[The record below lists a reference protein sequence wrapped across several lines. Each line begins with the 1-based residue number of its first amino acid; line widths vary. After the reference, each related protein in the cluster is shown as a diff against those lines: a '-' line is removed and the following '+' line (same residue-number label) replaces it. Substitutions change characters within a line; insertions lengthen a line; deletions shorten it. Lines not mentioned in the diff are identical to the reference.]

1 MKITCALSQNQIKNL
16 YSNVYGNM
24 LSSLKED
31 TPFDV
36 NTYMA
41 SVFDKISQKSGPE
54 NAAKFVQQI
63 PKMVSVAANR
73 EDLFDLE
80 IDLNAVRKLVKEFAN
95 EDTGIESVMK
105 RFAPKK
111 SSSTKKDLTNKKA
124 NEAFDPTQTNDTP
137 AEARPL
143 SLKPFSIFNTSYQE
157 FEAIDPKAKEEGY
170 QEVVDETKEFIYTA
184 LGKIAAANTDLDNA
198 MDTAQYQGKELRLK
212 PIVLASAPVEMLD
225 KYSTRIKNVS
235 TFFRNS
241 NKKNNRV
248 IQATEIILM
257 AISDEQGQLLY
268 FDNEG
273 NIVDTPEQGRV
284 VYQFLRNVIQENGKY
299 VDVNIYGYSNQ
310 IASPEE
316 ISKATGVPV
325 EEVAKNQQADF
336 KALYDYKKSILDGN
350 IALAPLTGISE
361 GVSPKQSK
369 QIITLANINQFP
381 FGSDSIFKS
390 IKPVKTPRGIFKDGD
405 TTITIEGT
413 EYKIDRPNAT
423 DDIINKVADV
433 FSNPNISNKQKY
445 NFYLQFFS
453 KKASPYTRRHN
464 VEYAESTDE
473 LIFTYSPTTYAEKY
487 SKFQPIDNLNTPEA
501 KELIVDILKNASG
514 TKGKYFSAKMNYDET
529 NLSKNGFLD
538 YNLETRTVD
547 EEFSNYIELLKTLPR
562 TTIYFSESSDPKK
575 FNAYMNFRIPTE
587 FIKNVEKAK
596 ENPALV
602 EPSPT
607 RKQKNI
613 LVDYLKGQPKITQ
626 NLKLNVSATTKKG
639 MENISNEDSEIKN
652 IDESKFKRLTNTN
665 ESENGFSVEDGIL
678 RIRVGGLDVF
688 GRTGGA
694 TQISLKVPEGFN
706 PNLFAEKLK
715 DISHEGGITTPEAVN
730 QVITDIKNALN
741 PNVTTDISKQGV
753 VNTSAAGNEF
763 GTFNITSP
771 VTGESLVVA
780 LDKKFFKEAA
790 SLTVGTP
797 VSLALTTSETED
809 MYIPDIIEVRNSEGK
824 TIGRVMET
832 DYGKKE
838 TPLDNYYRELKKQRS
853 KTIEEKIE
861 ESTNTKGTANPKDGL
876 AGKFFLRSGHLQ
888 YDATPEQVKK
898 ADSWWNTSDLNKYL
912 SFEQGV
918 AIVNS
923 DAFARFIAYG
933 SILNGKLG
941 MIQIA
946 NKGSMVD
953 IYHEAWHGF
962 SQLFLTPEEKT
973 RLYKEVQRK
982 LGRNKKLSFFD
993 IEEILAE
1000 DFRTYAKNPKALE
1013 DSPERNSIFRR
1024 ILNFLKELLGIGSVT
1039 NVTDIKKVRELY
1051 NNLYFNEN
1059 LNQYTPSIDNVM
1071 FDLLNRNSG
1080 LQTLAD
1086 ENIQA
1091 LNRQDAT
1098 TVKNSMDSIISKLT
1112 DNLYSERKEDI
1123 EQLGQNKSATTK
1135 LLEDPRN
1142 RNALYS
1148 YIFDQLDTR
1157 RIELQDQLD
1166 NLEDDTKNFLEKQK
1180 LENNIRILTAA
1191 LDNWGN
1197 QSNGMIKYHIE
1208 NSDFNLL
1215 REKFV
1220 EMTPE
1225 QEDAVED
1232 VEDTDTEPTA
1242 AEDTERVGDKK
1253 IGDRSLLELA
1263 DKEVVYILK
1272 SLFKKD
1278 RSGKV
1283 ILNELGFEELV
1294 DFRSTWNN
1302 VVRTIGGEQD
1312 PIEQYKLLKDAIK
1325 IHPEFEQLVN
1335 FKLADP
1341 NPDSENASNNLYEAK
1356 ATTAFWQTFSKPRV
1370 PLLQSTIFT
1379 NGITQITEASIE
1391 AVDILRG
1398 FENKFKADINN
1409 AYIIRRNEDNVP
1421 MLALQA
1427 LVEDFSDKNGNLDDT
1442 KYYEFARRLGIY
1454 LDDITIIKRALTKN
1468 QKAAEEY
1475 GLPYIFKTVKK
1486 VADLE
1491 VNPNATEKQLKFV
1504 EDFKKNPI
1512 FYLRTQIPAG
1522 IISNKEETQK
1532 YALKKLAELQS
1543 KYGLD
1548 TSNFGVL
1555 NAEGN
1560 TVYELIEK
1568 STASKIAYAINKAEK
1583 LSDLWNSS
1591 ALKYMSYLNPAI
1603 NTFTNNSRFLKTIFD
1618 FNDPE
1623 FTKRSDKELELFLSS
1638 GTQQIVN
1645 EEFGIKDG
1653 NNTTSLDTTSKF
1665 LQEMNSMLKAGVQE
1679 FIRHASKSSAFGLR
1693 VSGDIIGRPGK
1704 LDSDPRLWID
1714 IDMFAD
1720 NTADSYAL
1728 KTHIVPYI
1736 ATEANRIYKFKQ
1748 NRTEFEKYQGY
1759 NNETP
1764 SGKMAGEVFTAFDN
1778 VLRPSTKQAIYSAI
1792 DNAILNKE
1800 YFDFISFIKTD
1811 QTGLADK
1818 IRTDVLDYFNELT
1831 EENYNILQETNYIS
1845 PDIINRL
1852 KKFNLSK
1859 EEQDKL
1865 LTRAYTFNSWIH
1877 NFETINLM
1885 YGDMAQYNHIKE
1897 ELHKRNTGL
1906 TSTGRSFRTDIA
1918 AQNLVKGAL
1927 RKNSY
1932 AEKKGFNYVEYD
1944 GTLNTAIIQDIERS
1958 SVYLPVIEKALIED
1972 YTNKLKET
1980 IKDPAKLT
1988 EAVEYRVKKDL
1999 DAYKKM
2005 VEGDGQ
2011 GWVTFDTYRILKNLE
2026 NAWSYEQEEL
2036 FTKITDGEFVSP
2048 TEIIQMFPVYKIQ
2061 NFGHLANT
2069 GLPVN
2074 AMHKFALAPLIPSM
2088 IEGSDLQSLHEQ
2100 MMTNN
2105 IQYVTFQSGS
2115 KVGSVTSEK
2124 DSKGKAAADIIYKD
2138 DEMKNLNRDIN
2149 FTPNTIYVDYLKN
2162 VTNVNSSYKEKAT
2175 FSTQLRKLILGS
2187 MYREGKIINP
2197 NNEATV
2203 KEYEKT
2209 VDEYTKLLKFELL
2222 NEIGYE
2228 EVDGKYIGNLT
2239 NFLDLVQRELG
2250 RRKLPEH
2257 HIEFVGQ
2264 NLDSTLK
2271 TDLSLHLRADDIEKI
2286 LVSLIEKR
2294 FIKQKVKGEA
2304 LVQVSSA
2311 MTNGIWSTP
2320 TFKKATAEEIRKY
2333 IGTNNLPF
2341 YNPSKDGTSA
2351 MKVAIALQGD
2361 FIKLLRRKDVAVID
2375 TVDGKRTLNKKASL
2389 AKLNQLIK
2397 DEAWLENNRDLI
2409 RMSAVRIPVQGLNS
2423 MEFMEVYEFLDPA
2436 ASNIIITPTEIVAK
2450 SGSDFD
2456 VDKLITFMPNIDN
2469 RGMFIKSGMSEE
2481 QFQDFVKR
2489 NKNNKDRVKE
2499 TIKTQKSAL
2508 ENKLITTINNILALP
2523 DNYANLV
2530 RPNSTYLLKDIA
2542 DKLQDFVSEYDRFK
2556 NKLGQEYV
2564 TITDKEDKKVKVISP
2579 TRTLETGYNLHKH
2592 DVNLTGKKVLGIT
2605 AIENSLN
2612 PILNSLGAAMP
2623 KTYKHSYYDN
2633 AIKKWVETDTT
2644 YNTNLY
2650 LPHRKM
2656 ADGRISL
2663 SHTESLDG
2671 DSISDVLSQ
2680 MMNGLVDVEK
2690 DAWIF
2695 FIQANLEIAPTLL
2708 YLIKAGVPKEHAIMF
2723 VSNPLVRDYA
2733 KNKRL
2738 YNSAYSELSGRKLD
2752 DKSYAQYQAATDVII
2767 SQLPTLIED
2776 QLSNIRDTETIY
2788 VRTGRFNPY
2797 LQEMEYED
2805 IPMTKLQLIQ
2815 KVKDKNF
2822 AESFINV
2829 RKDSKKGGI
2838 IFNKPSISNKKY
2850 YLDTKFYTQ
2859 AYINKNK
2866 EFDLDLMKRVI
2877 LDPKSSKYR
2886 GAAMA
2891 MFMHFIEIEKQIR
2904 GLQTLKRLA
2913 NPDTRTSK
2921 TLEEVIRRGV
2931 SLEELKEL
2939 SKVDPELVRKLVEE
2953 SILGSFFDNKLI
2965 GELVKPLFP
2974 LRNNDKVTN
2983 YVIALLQTKAGS
2995 LVKKYGTGPEATR
3008 AFISEYKN
3016 SIVNYVFQN
3025 YMSNFIDGK
3034 GNIVNVPTEY
3044 KEMPVKIKKGIKNG
3058 AQVVDNVVYIDE
3070 ARISKDYAEK
3080 LFAAESEA
3088 ENSYRARGL
3097 RPFRAA
3103 ENVFPTESSFFKY
3116 VVERE
3121 YQRSMIPLE
3130 KALENKTFK
3139 YLRNVLKSSIKDV
3152 KTLNEQT
3159 YEAFLNQRAMIFAF
3173 NREAL
3178 MKTINYSY
3186 SDQLMALIREFSQL
3200 KDKYPILNQLTK
3212 PALKTGEKVIS
3223 LNDSRMLK
3231 DPQLAEIYYQNIKD
3245 LGDPT
3250 VKKVALESDN
3260 ERISEMFGI
3269 LPLVA
3274 VYQHGIGYS
3283 RFGFNEALP
3292 YDKFLEVMD
3301 SASKIFLEKQLNN
3314 ATLGNIYLKLM
3325 DPKNKLFKDFVVS
3338 PKDFNNPTEETLEPE
3353 VTNEEV
3359 DVEEEVITTPST
3371 QLDSENTINIYAGTG
3386 ENAELSNFAERSFIV
3401 ENEDTRLN
3409 GLRFNT
3415 VEGAYQAAKLR
3426 YTSLDLD
3433 KRIPILDTLKNATG
3447 AEAKKIGRQI
3457 TGLDTKVWD
3466 ENSSRI
3472 MKDLIKESFKQNPDA
3487 LAKLLATGD
3496 ATLTHTQDKT
3506 KWKTEFPRLLMEV
3519 REELGGTQPTE
3530 INQKIKDIIDKSNL
3544 EKDEYEVVLVNGV
3557 QTFVD
3562 LRLMPESIKKGY
3574 GVYYSLQ
3581 KDGLLKRAGKKIIVP
3596 GYEDIQL
3603 IYDQLD
3609 GSIIELST
3617 GLLIPTQEK
3626 TQSKVI
3632 NELQDMFE
3640 FRNIRL
3646 VLEKSD
3652 KITANEPNTVI
3663 SSLEGLSTQPTQE
3676 ESKKN
3681 APEGLPPIDRSIDSC
3696 S

>member
-1 MKITCALSQNQIKNL
+1 MKIKCALSPNQIKNL

-24 LSSLKED
+24 VNSLKND

-36 NTYMA
+36 NTYMG
-41 SVFDKISQKSGPE
+41 SVFDKISKKSGPE
-54 NAAKFVQQI
+54 NAAKFIQQI

-111 SSSTKKDLTNKKA
+111 SASTKKDLTNKKA
-124 NEAFDPTQTNDTP
+124 NKAFDPEQSEDKP

-157 FEAIDPKAKEEGY
+157 FEAIDPRAKDEGY
-170 QEVVDETKEFIYTA
+170 QDLQDETKEFMYTA
-184 LGKIAAANTDLDNA
+184 LEKIAVANTDVDNA
-198 MDTAQYQGKELRLK
+198 MDTTQYQGKELRLK
-212 PIVLASAPVEMLD
+212 PVVLASAPVEMLD

-235 TFFRNS
+235 AFFRNS
-241 NKKNNRV
+241 NKKNKNV

-257 AISDEQGQLLY
+257 AISDEQGKLLY

-273 NIVDTPEQGRV
+273 NIVESPEQGRV
-284 VYQFLRNVIQENGKY
+284 VYQFLRNVILEDGKY
-299 VDVNIYGYSNQ
+299 KDVNIYGYYNQ
-310 IASPEE
+310 IASPSE
-316 ISKATGVPV
+316 ISKATGVPI
-325 EEVAKNQQADF
+325 EEVVKNQQADF

-350 IALAPLTGISE
+350 EALAPLTGVSQ

-369 QIITLANINQFP
+369 QIITLANLNQFP
-381 FGSDSIFKS
+381 FGSDSVFRS
-390 IKPVKTPRGIFKDGD
+390 INTISTPRGIFKEGNGV
-405 TTITIEGT
+405 ITIEGV
-413 EYKIDRPNAT
+413 EYKIDRPNVS
-423 DDIINKVADV
+423 DDIINKIADV
-433 FSNPNISNKQKY
+433 FSNPNISNEEKY
-445 NFYLQFFS
+445 NFYMQFFS
-453 KKASPYTRRHN
+453 EKAHPATRRHN
-464 VEYAESTDE
+464 VEYAISTDE
-473 LIFTYSPTTYAEKY
+473 LIFSYSPTTYAEKY
-487 SKFQPIDNLNTPEA
+487 SKFEPIANLNTPEA
-501 KELIVDILKNASG
+501 KDLIFNVLKFASG
-514 TKGKYFSAKMNYDET
+514 TKGKYFSAKMNYDNT
-529 NLSKNGFLD
+529 NLSRNGFQD
-538 YNLETRTVD
+538 YDLATRTLN
-547 EEFSNYIELLKTLPR
+547 EEFSNYIELLKTLER
-562 TTIYFSESSDPKK
+562 TTIDFSSSSDPKK
-575 FNAYMNFRIPTE
+575 FNAYMSFRIPDE
-587 FIKNVEKAK
+587 FVKKLEEAKKNPVS
-596 ENPALV
+596 V

-613 LVDYLKGQPKITQ
+613 LVNYLKGQTE
-626 NLKLNVSATTKKG
+626 T
-639 MENISNEDSEIKN
+639 
-652 IDESKFKRLTNTN
+652 
-665 ESENGFSVEDGIL
+665 
-678 RIRVGGLDVF
+678 
-688 GRTGGA
+688 
-694 TQISLKVPEGFN
+694 
-706 PNLFAEKLK
+706 
-715 DISHEGGITTPEAVN
+715 
-730 QVITDIKNALN
+730 
-741 PNVTTDISKQGV
+741 VTTDVSKQGK
-753 VNTSAAGNEF
+753 VNVSAAGNEF
-763 GTFNITSP
+763 GTFSITSP
-771 VTGESLVVA
+771 VTGESLNVS
-780 LDKKFFKEAA
+780 LDKKFFKEASDLVA
-790 SLTVGTP
+790 GTP
-797 VSLALTTSETED
+797 VSLALTTSETDD
-809 MYIPDIIEVRNSEGK
+809 MYIPDVIEVKNAEGK

-832 DYGKKE
+832 DYSKE
-838 TPLDNYYRELKKQRS
+838 SSLDNYYRELKKQRS
-853 KTIEEKIE
+853 KTTEEKIE

-876 AGKFFLRSGHLQ
+876 AGKFFLRDGHLQ

-898 ADSWWNTSDLNKYL
+898 ADSWWKISDLNKYL
-912 SFEQGV
+912 DFEQGV
-918 AIVNS
+918 AIANS

-941 MIQIA
+941 MIQIG

-953 IYHEAWHGF
+953 VYHEAWHGF
-962 SQLFLTPEEKT
+962 SQLFLTPEQKID
-973 RLYKEVQRK
+973 LYKEVQRR
-982 LGRNKKLSFFD
+982 LGKNKKLSFFD

-1000 DFRTYAKNPKALE
+1000 DFRTYAKNPKAAK
-1013 DSPERNSIFRR
+1013 DSPVRNSIFRR

-1039 NVTDIKKVRELY
+1039 NVTDIKKVREY
-1051 NNLYFNEN
+1051 YENLYFNKN

-1080 LQTLAD
+1080 VQTLAD

-1098 TVKNSMDSIISKLT
+1098 TVKNSMDVIISKLG

-1123 EQLGQNKSATTK
+1123 QQLGQSKSATTK

-1142 RNALYS
+1142 RNALYT
-1148 YIFDQLDTR
+1148 YIFNELDTK
-1157 RIELQDQLD
+1157 RIEFQDQLD
-1166 NLEDDTKNFLEKQK
+1166 QLEDTPENFLERQK
-1180 LENNIRILTAA
+1180 LENNIRIITAA

-1197 QSNGMIKYHIE
+1197 QSNGMIQYHIE
-1208 NSDFNLL
+1208 NSNFNLL

-1225 QEDAVED
+1225 QEDAVE
-1232 VEDTDTEPTA
+1232 VEDTDPDTEPTA

-1294 DFRSTWNN
+1294 DFTSTWNN
-1302 VVRTIGGEQD
+1302 VVRTIRGEQD
-1312 PIEQYKLLKDAIK
+1312 PTEQYKLLKDAIK
-1325 IHPEFEQLVN
+1325 IHPEFEQLVD

-1341 NPDSENASNNLYEAK
+1341 ETSNNLYEAK

-1370 PLLQSTIFT
+1370 PLLQSTIYP

-1398 FENKFKADINN
+1398 FENKFRADINN
-1409 AYIIRRNEDNVP
+1409 PFIIRREEDNVP

-1427 LVEDFSDKNGNLDDT
+1427 LVEEFSDKNGNLDNT
-1442 KYYEFARRLGIY
+1442 KYYDFARRLGIY
-1454 LDDITIIKRALTKN
+1454 LDDLSIIKRELKKN
-1468 QKAAEEY
+1468 QKAVEEY
-1475 GLPYIFKTVKK
+1475 GLPYIFKTVQK
-1486 VADLE
+1486 VAKLE
-1491 VNPNATEKQLKFV
+1491 ANPKATEKQLNFV
-1504 EDFKKNPI
+1504 TEFKKNPI
-1512 FYLRTQIPAG
+1512 YYLRTEIPAG
-1522 IISNKEETQK
+1522 MIADKAETQK
-1532 YALKKLAELQS
+1532 YKLKNLAELQAR
-1543 KYGLD
+1543 YGLD

-1560 TVYELIEK
+1560 IVFELIEK
-1568 STASKIAYAINKAEK
+1568 STASKIAYAINKATK
-1583 LSDLWNSS
+1583 LSDLWNSP

-1623 FTKRSDKELELFLSS
+1623 FTKRSDKELELFMSS
-1638 GTQQIVN
+1638 GTQQIIS
-1645 EEFGIKDG
+1645 EEFGTKEG
-1653 NNTTSLDTTSKF
+1653 LNTTSLDSYSKF
-1665 LQEMNSMLKAGVQE
+1665 LQEMNSMLKSGVQE

-1693 VSGDIIGRPGK
+1693 IDGGIIGGPGK

-1714 IDMFAD
+1714 LDMFAKG
-1720 NTADSYAL
+1720 TSDSYAL
-1728 KTHIVPYI
+1728 RTHLVPYI
-1736 ATEANRIYKFKQ
+1736 ASEANRIYKFRQ
-1748 NRTEFEKYQGY
+1748 NRTKFEQYVGY
-1759 NNETP
+1759 NNETA
-1764 SGKMAGEVFTAFDN
+1764 SGEMAGEVFTAFDN
-1778 VLRPSTKQAIYSAI
+1778 VLTPSTKDDIYSAI
-1792 DNAILNKE
+1792 DNAIANKE
-1800 YFDFISFIKTD
+1800 YFDFISFIKAD

-1818 IRTDVLDYFNELT
+1818 ISKDVLKYFDELT
-1831 EENYNILQETNYIS
+1831 NENYAMLQQTNYIS
-1845 PDIINRL
+1845 PDTVNKL
-1852 KKFNLSK
+1852 KVYELSK
-1859 EEQDKL
+1859 EDQDKL
-1865 LTRAYTFNSWIH
+1865 LTKAYTFNSWIH

-1885 YGDMAQYNHIKE
+1885 YGDMAQYNHVKE

-1906 TSTGRSFRTDIA
+1906 TSTGRAFRTDLA

-1927 RKNSY
+1927 REESY
-1932 AEKKGFNYVEYD
+1932 AKKKGFNYVEYD
-1944 GTLNTAIIQDIERS
+1944 GTFNTAIIQDIERS
-1958 SVYLPVIEKALIED
+1958 SVYLPVIEKALIQD

-1980 IKDPAKLT
+1980 IKDPAKLA
-1988 EAVEYRVKKDL
+1988 EAVEYRVKNDL

-2005 VEGDGQ
+2005 TEGDGQ
-2011 GWVTFDTYRILKNLE
+2011 GWITFDAYRILKNLE
-2026 NAWSYEQEEL
+2026 NDWSYEQQEL
-2036 FTKITDGEFVSP
+2036 FDKVTDGEFVSP
-2048 TEIIQMFPVYKIQ
+2048 AEIIQMFPVYKVQ

-2069 GLPVN
+2069 ELPVN
-2074 AMHKFALAPLIPSM
+2074 AMHKFALAPLVPSM

-2100 MMTNN
+2100 MMKDN

-2124 DSKGKAAADIIYKD
+2124 DSKGKAAADIIYAD
-2138 DEMKNLNRDIN
+2138 GEMKSLKRDIK
-2149 FTPNTIYVDYLKN
+2149 FTPNTIYLDYLKN
-2162 VTNVNSSYKEKAT
+2162 VTNVNSAYKEKAP

-2203 KEYEKT
+2203 KQYEKT

-2222 NEIGYE
+2222 TEIGYE

-2250 RRKLPEH
+2250 RKNLPEH

-2271 TDLSLHLRADDIEKI
+2271 TDLSLHLRADEIEKI

-2294 FIKQKVKGEA
+2294 FIKQKVKGES
-2304 LVQVSSA
+2304 LVQVSSS
-2311 MTNGIWSTP
+2311 MTNGMWSTP
-2320 TFKKATAEEIRKY
+2320 TFQKATDEDIRKF

-2361 FIKLLRRKDVAVID
+2361 FTKLLRRRDIAVYDTID
-2375 TVDGKRTLNKKASL
+2375 GQRILNKKASL
-2389 AKLNQLIK
+2389 AKLNERIK
-2397 DEAWLENNRDLI
+2397 DDEWVAQHRDLI

-2450 SGSDFD
+2450 SGADFD

-2469 RGMFIKSGMSEE
+2469 RGTFIESGMSEE
-2481 QFQDFVKR
+2481 QFQNFVKR
-2489 NKNNKDRVKE
+2489 NKENKDRVKE
-2499 TIKTQKSAL
+2499 TIKTQKAAL
-2508 ENKLITTINNILALP
+2508 ENRLITSINNILALP

-2556 NKLGQEYV
+2556 NKLDQDYYTKTKDGK
-2564 TITDKEDKKVKVISP
+2564 TVKYISP
-2579 TRTLETGYNLHKH
+2579 TRTLETGYNIHKH
-2592 DVNLTGKKVLGIT
+2592 EVNLTGKTVLGIT
-2605 AIENSLN
+2605 AVENALN

-2633 AIKKWVETDTT
+2633 ATKKWVETDTT

-2656 ADGRISL
+2656 ADGRVSL

-2671 DSISDVLSQ
+2671 DSIADVLSQ

-2695 FIQANLEIAPTLL
+2695 FIQGNLEVAPTLL

-2723 VSNPLVRDYA
+2723 VSNPLIRDYA
-2733 KNKRL
+2733 RNQRL
-2738 YNSAYSELSGRKLD
+2738 YKSSYANVAGKTLD
-2752 DKSYAQYQAATDVII
+2752 DKSYAQYQAATDVIQ

-2776 QLSNIRDTETIY
+2776 QLSSIKDTETIY
-2788 VRTGRFNPY
+2788 VRTGSFNPY
-2797 LQEMEYED
+2797 LQEMKYETL
-2805 IPMTKLQLIQ
+2805 PMTKWQLIE
-2815 KVKDKNF
+2815 KVKDKRF

-2829 RKDSKKGGI
+2829 RKGSEKGSI
-2838 IFNKPSISNKKY
+2838 VFNKPSTSNKKY
-2850 YLDTKFYTQ
+2850 YNDTKFYTQ
-2859 AYINKNK
+2859 EYVNKEK

-2877 LDPKSSKYR
+2877 VDPKSPKYR

-2891 MFMHFIEIEKQIR
+2891 MFMHFVEIEKQIR
-2904 GLQTLKRLA
+2904 GLQALKRLA

-2939 SKVDPELVRKLVEE
+2939 SKVDPELVRKLVGE

-2965 GELVKPLFP
+2965 GELVRPLFP

-2983 YVIALLQTKAGS
+2983 YVINLLQTKAGS
-2995 LVKKYGTGPEATR
+2995 LVSKYGSGPEATR

-3044 KEMPVKIKKGIKNG
+3044 KEMPVKTKKGVRNG
-3058 AQVVDNVVYIDE
+3058 VEIIDNVVYVDE

-3088 ENSYRARGL
+3088 ADSYRARGL

-3103 ENVFPTESSFFKY
+3103 ENVFPTKSSFFKY

-3121 YQRSMIPLE
+3121 YQRSMIPLSDAM
-3130 KALENKTFK
+3130 KNKTFRN
-3139 YLRNVLKSSIKDV
+3139 LRNVLKSSIQDIN
-3152 KTLNEQT
+3152 TLNLQT

-3178 MKTINYSY
+3178 MQTVNYSY
-3186 SDQLMALIREFSQL
+3186 SDQLMGLIREFSDL
-3200 KDKYPILNQLTK
+3200 KDKYPVLNQLTK
-3212 PALKTGEKVIS
+3212 PSLKTGEKVIS

-3250 VKKVALESDN
+3250 VKKVASESDN

-3269 LPLVA
+3269 LPLA
-3274 VYQHGIGYS
+3274 AIYQHGIGYS

-3292 YDKFLEVMD
+3292 YDKFLDVMD
-3301 SASKIFLEKQLNN
+3301 SASQIFLEKQLNN
-3314 ATLGNIYLKLM
+3314 ATLRNIYDKLM

-3338 PKDFNNPTEETLEPE
+3338 PEDFNNPTDTPLEPE
-3353 VTNEEV
+3353 VATEET
-3359 DVEEEVITTPST
+3359 DVEEEVVITPPST
-3371 QLDSENTINIYAGTG
+3371 SVKPSDFTNYHGGAKKYDTYWEQDGKTFGVTKHTVYTVDSYDKLDQATKDKLNAKYDAARTWLGRSILSTDTYAGK
-3386 ENAELSNFAERSFIV
+3386 LVRR
-3401 ENEDTRLN
+3401 DMM
-3409 GLRFNT
+3409 
-3415 VEGAYQAAKLR
+3415 QAAKADGIFAVSEIVAPGTKGR
-3426 YTSLDLD
+3426 KGYVNKTNH
-3433 KRIPILDTLKNATG
+3433 PIIEGGTGYAVASGILLGKPVYVFNQDSNYGYDTGWYKWDSTTNNFIKTDTPVLTKNYAGIGSSTN
-3447 AEAKKIGRQI
+3447 ETEIGRQAI
-3457 TGLDTKVWD
+3457 RDVYANT
-3466 ENSSRI
+3466 
-3472 MKDLIKESFKQNPDA
+3472 FKS
-3487 LAKLLATGD
+3487 
-3496 ATLTHTQDKT
+3496 
-3506 KWKTEFPRLLMEV
+3506 
-3519 REELGGTQPTE
+3519 TQPST
-3530 INQKIKDIIDKSNL
+3530 INTLSENIKNFVNSVIPNWIDNKN
-3544 EKDEYEVVLVNGV
+3544 
-3557 QTFVD
+3557 
-3562 LRLMPESIKKGY
+3562 
-3574 GVYYSLQ
+3574 
-3581 KDGLLKRAGKKIIVP
+3581 
-3596 GYEDIQL
+3596 
-3603 IYDQLD
+3603 
-3609 GSIIELST
+3609 
-3617 GLLIPTQEK
+3617 
-3626 TQSKVI
+3626 
-3632 NELQDMFE
+3632 NELQLVSE
-3640 FRNIRL
+3640 FKTIQL
-3646 VLEKSD
+3646 
-3652 KITANEPNTVI
+3652 
-3663 SSLEGLSTQPTQE
+3663 LSQE
-3676 ESKKN
+3676 ESSIKDRISFGEEAETIIKEGLRGKDVFVGTTFKEQIPNLLYAVISGKLAKDGISEADMYSNIFKNTTQEQPDQN
-3681 APEGLPPIDRSIDSC
+3681 APDGLPPIDRSIDSC

>member
-1 MKITCALSQNQIKNL
+1 MKIKCALSPNQIKNL

-24 LSSLKED
+24 VNSLKND

-36 NTYMA
+36 NTYMG
-41 SVFDKISQKSGPE
+41 SVFDKISKKSGPE

-95 EDTGIESVMK
+95 EDTGIESVIK

-111 SSSTKKDLTNKKA
+111 SASTKKDLTNKKA
-124 NEAFDPTQTNDTP
+124 NKAFDPEQSEDKP
-137 AEARPL
+137 AETRPL

-157 FEAIDPKAKEEGY
+157 FEAIDPKAKDEGY
-170 QEVVDETKEFIYTA
+170 QEVADETKEFMYTA
-184 LGKIAAANTDLDNA
+184 LNKIAAANTDLDNA
-198 MDTAQYQGKELRLK
+198 LDTAQYQGKELRLK

-241 NKKNNRV
+241 NKKNKNV

-257 AISDEQGQLLY
+257 AVSDKQGQLLY

-273 NIVDTPEQGRV
+273 NIVESPEQGRV
-284 VYQFLRNVIQENGKY
+284 VYQFLRNVILEDGKY
-299 VDVNIYGYSNQ
+299 KDVNIYGYYNQ
-310 IASPEE
+310 IASPSE
-316 ISKATGVPV
+316 ISKATGAPI
-325 EEVAKNQQADF
+325 EEVVKNQQADF

-350 IALAPLTGISE
+350 EALAPLTGVSQ

-369 QIITLANINQFP
+369 QIITLANLNQFP
-381 FGSDSIFKS
+381 FGSDSVFRS
-390 IKPVKTPRGIFKDGD
+390 INTVSTPRGIFKEGNGV
-405 TTITIEGT
+405 ITIEGV
-413 EYKIDRPNAT
+413 EYKIDRPNVS
-423 DDIINKVADV
+423 DDIINKIADV
-433 FSNPNISNKQKY
+433 FSNPNISNEKKY
-445 NFYLQFFS
+445 IFYMQFFS
-453 KKASPYTRRHN
+453 EKAHPATRRHN
-464 VEYAESTDE
+464 VEYAISTDE
-473 LIFTYSPTTYAEKY
+473 LIFSYSPTTYAEKY
-487 SKFQPIDNLNTPEA
+487 SKFEPITNLNTPEA
-501 KELIVDILKNASG
+501 KDLIFNVLKFASG
-514 TKGKYFSAKMNYDET
+514 TKGKYFSAKMNYDNT
-529 NLSKNGFLD
+529 NLSRNGFQD
-538 YNLETRTVD
+538 YDLATRTLD
-547 EEFSNYIELLKTLPR
+547 EEFSSYIELLKTLER
-562 TTIYFSESSDPKK
+562 TTIDFSSSSDPKK
-575 FNAYMNFRIPTE
+575 FNAYMNFRIPDE
-587 FIKNVEKAK
+587 FVKKLEEAKKNPVS
-596 ENPALV
+596 V
-602 EPSPT
+602 EPSPR

-613 LVDYLKGQPKITQ
+613 LVNYIKGQT
-626 NLKLNVSATTKKG
+626 
-639 MENISNEDSEIKN
+639 E
-652 IDESKFKRLTNTN
+652 
-665 ESENGFSVEDGIL
+665 
-678 RIRVGGLDVF
+678 
-688 GRTGGA
+688 
-694 TQISLKVPEGFN
+694 
-706 PNLFAEKLK
+706 
-715 DISHEGGITTPEAVN
+715 
-730 QVITDIKNALN
+730 
-741 PNVTTDISKQGV
+741 NVTTDISRQGK
-753 VNTSAAGNEF
+753 VNVSAAGNEF

-771 VTGESLVVA
+771 ITGESLDVA
-780 LDKKFFKEAA
+780 LDKKFFKEAQ
-790 SLTVGTP
+790 SLVVGTP
-797 VSLALTTSETED
+797 VSLVLTTSETDD
-809 MYIPDIIEVRNSEGK
+809 MYIPDIIEVKNAEGK

-832 DYGKKE
+832 DYSKE
-838 TPLDNYYRELKKQRS
+838 SPLDNYYRELKKQRS
-853 KTIEEKIE
+853 KTTEEKIE

-876 AGKFFLRSGHLQ
+876 AGKFFLRNGHLQ
-888 YDATPEQVKK
+888 YDATPEQIQQGDAWWKK
-898 ADSWWNTSDLNKYL
+898 SDLFKYL
-912 SFEQGV
+912 DFEQGV
-918 AIVNS
+918 AIANS

-941 MIQIA
+941 MIQIG

-953 IYHEAWHGF
+953 VYHEAWHGF

-973 RLYKEVQRK
+973 KLYKEVQRK
-982 LGRNKKLSFFD
+982 LGKNKKLSFFD

-1000 DFRTYAKNPKALE
+1000 DFRTYAKNPKAAK
-1013 DSPERNSIFRR
+1013 DSPVRNSIFRR

-1039 NVTDIKKVRELY
+1039 NVTDIKKVREY
-1051 NNLYFNEN
+1051 YDNLYFNKN

-1080 LQTLAD
+1080 VQTLAD
-1086 ENIQA
+1086 ENVQA

-1098 TVKNSMDSIISKLT
+1098 TVKNSMDAIISKLG

-1123 EQLGQNKSATTK
+1123 QQLGQSKSATTK

-1142 RNALYS
+1142 RNALYT
-1148 YIFDQLDTR
+1148 YIFNELDTK
-1157 RIELQDQLD
+1157 RIEFQDQLD
-1166 NLEDDTKNFLEKQK
+1166 QLEDTPENFLEKQK
-1180 LENNIRILTAA
+1180 LENNIRIITAA

-1197 QSNGMIKYHIE
+1197 QSNGMIQYHIE
-1208 NSDFNLL
+1208 NSNFNLL

-1225 QEDAVED
+1225 QEDAVE
-1232 VEDTDTEPTA
+1232 VEDTDPDTEPTA

-1302 VVRTIGGEQD
+1302 VVRTIRGEQD
-1312 PIEQYKLLKDAIK
+1312 PTEQYRLLKDAVK

-1341 NPDSENASNNLYEAK
+1341 EISNNLYEAK

-1370 PLLQSTIFT
+1370 PLLQSTIYP

-1398 FENKFKADINN
+1398 FENKFRADINN
-1409 AYIIRRNEDNVP
+1409 PFIVRREEDNVP

-1427 LVEDFSDKNGNLDDT
+1427 LVEEFSDKNGNLDET
-1442 KYYEFARRLGIY
+1442 KYYDFARRLGIY
-1454 LDDITIIKRALTKN
+1454 LDDLSIIKRELKKN
-1468 QKAAEEY
+1468 QKAVEEY
-1475 GLPYIFKTVKK
+1475 GLPYIFKTVQK
-1486 VADLE
+1486 VAKLE
-1491 VNPNATEKQLKFV
+1491 ANPRATEKQLNFV
-1504 EDFKKNPI
+1504 TEFKKNPI
-1512 FYLRTQIPAG
+1512 YYLRTEIPAG
-1522 IISNKEETQK
+1522 MITDKAETQK
-1532 YALKKLAELQS
+1532 YVLKNLAELQAR
-1543 KYGLD
+1543 YGLD

-1560 TVYELIEK
+1560 TVFELIEK
-1568 STASKIAYAINKAEK
+1568 STASKIAYAINKATK
-1583 LSDLWNSS
+1583 LSDLWTSP

-1623 FTKRSDKELELFLSS
+1623 FTKRSDKELELFMSS
-1638 GTQQIVN
+1638 GTQQIIS
-1645 EEFGIKDG
+1645 EEFGTKEG
-1653 NNTTSLDTTSKF
+1653 LNTTSLDSYSKF
-1665 LQEMNSMLKAGVQE
+1665 LQEMNSMLKSGVQE

-1693 VSGDIIGRPGK
+1693 VDGGVIGGPGK
-1704 LDSDPRLWID
+1704 LDTDPRLWID
-1714 IDMFAD
+1714 LDMFAKG
-1720 NTADSYAL
+1720 TSDSYAL
-1728 KTHIVPYI
+1728 RTHLVPYI

-1759 NNETP
+1759 NNETA
-1764 SGKMAGEVFTAFDN
+1764 SGEMAGEVFTAFDN
-1778 VLRPSTKQAIYSAI
+1778 VLRPSTKEAIYSAI
-1792 DNAILNKE
+1792 DNAIANKE
-1800 YFDFISFIKTD
+1800 YFDFIAFIKVD
-1811 QTGLADK
+1811 QTDLADK
-1818 IRTDVLDYFNELT
+1818 IKTDVLDYFDELT
-1831 EENYNILQETNYIS
+1831 SENYTMLQQTNYIS
-1845 PDIINRL
+1845 PDTVNKL
-1852 KKFNLSK
+1852 KVYDLSK

-1865 LTRAYTFNSWIH
+1865 LTKAYTFNSWIH

-1885 YGDMAQYNHIKE
+1885 YGDMAQYNHVKE

-1906 TSTGRSFRTDIA
+1906 TSTGRAFRTDLA

-1927 RKNSY
+1927 RESSY
-1932 AEKKGFNYVEYD
+1932 AAKKGFNYVEYD
-1944 GTLNTAIIQDIERS
+1944 GTFNTAIIQDIERS
-1958 SVYLPVIEKALIED
+1958 SVYLPVIEKALIQD

-1980 IKDPAKLT
+1980 IKDPAKLI
-1988 EAVEYRVKKDL
+1988 EAVEYRVKNDL
-1999 DAYKKM
+1999 DTYKKM
-2005 VEGDGQ
+2005 TEGDGQ
-2011 GWVTFDTYRILKNLE
+2011 GWITFDAYRILKNLE
-2026 NAWSYEQEEL
+2026 NDWSYEQQEL
-2036 FTKITDGEFVSP
+2036 FDKVTDGEFVSP
-2048 TEIIQMFPVYKIQ
+2048 AEIIQMFPVYKVQ

-2069 GLPVN
+2069 ELPVN
-2074 AMHKFALAPLIPSM
+2074 AMHKFALAPLVPSM

-2100 MMTNN
+2100 MMRDN

-2115 KVGSVTSEK
+2115 KAGSVTSEK
-2124 DSKGKAAADIIYKD
+2124 DSKGKAAADIIYAD
-2138 DEMKNLNRDIN
+2138 AEMKNLKRDIK
-2149 FTPNTIYVDYLKN
+2149 FTPNTIYLDYLKN
-2162 VTNVNSSYKEKAT
+2162 VTNVNSAYKEKAP

-2203 KEYEKT
+2203 KQYEKT

-2222 NEIGYE
+2222 TEIGYE

-2250 RRKLPEH
+2250 RKNLPEH

-2271 TDLSLHLRADDIEKI
+2271 TDLSLHLRADEIEKI

-2304 LVQVSSA
+2304 LVQVSSS
-2311 MTNGIWSTP
+2311 MTNGMWSTP
-2320 TFKKATAEEIRKY
+2320 TFQKATDEEIRKF

-2361 FIKLLRRKDVAVID
+2361 FTKLLRRRDIAVYD
-2375 TVDGKRTLNKKASL
+2375 TVDGQRVLNKKASL
-2389 AKLNQLIK
+2389 AKLNERIK
-2397 DEAWLENNRDLI
+2397 DDEWVAQHRNLI

-2450 SGSDFD
+2450 SGADFD

-2469 RGMFIKSGMSEE
+2469 RGTFIESGMSEE
-2481 QFQDFVKR
+2481 QFQNFVKR
-2489 NKNNKDRVKE
+2489 NKENKDRVKE
-2499 TIKTQKSAL
+2499 TIKTQKAAL
-2508 ENKLITTINNILALP
+2508 ENRLISSINSILSLP

-2556 NKLGQEYV
+2556 NKLDQDYYTKTKDGK
-2564 TITDKEDKKVKVISP
+2564 TIKLISP
-2579 TRTLETGYNLHKH
+2579 TRTLETGYNIHKH
-2592 DVNLTGKKVLGIT
+2592 EVNLTGKTVLGIT
-2605 AIENSLN
+2605 AVENALN

-2633 AIKKWVETDTT
+2633 ATKKWIETETT
-2644 YNTNLY
+2644 YNNNLY

-2671 DSISDVLSQ
+2671 DSIADVLSQ

-2695 FIQANLEIAPTLL
+2695 FIQGNLEIAPTLL

-2723 VSNPLVRDYA
+2723 VSNPLIRDYA
-2733 KNKRL
+2733 RNQRL
-2738 YNSAYSELSGRKLD
+2738 YKSSYANVAGKTLD
-2752 DKSYAQYQAATDVII
+2752 NKSYAQYQAATDVIQ

-2776 QLSNIRDTETIY
+2776 QLSNIKDTETIY

-2797 LQEMEYED
+2797 LQEMEYETL
-2805 IPMTKLQLIQ
+2805 PMTKWELIE
-2815 KVKDKNF
+2815 KVKDKRF
-2822 AESFINV
+2822 AEAFINA
-2829 RKDSKKGGI
+2829 RKGSEKGGI
-2838 IFNKPSISNKKY
+2838 VFNKPSTSNKKY
-2850 YLDTKFYTQ
+2850 YNDTKFYTQ
-2859 AYINKNK
+2859 EYVNKNK

-2877 LDPKSSKYR
+2877 VDPKSPKYR

-2891 MFMHFIEIEKQIR
+2891 MFMHFVEIEKQIR

-2939 SKVDPELVRKLVEE
+2939 SKVDPELVRKLVGE
-2953 SILGSFFDNKLI
+2953 SILGTFFDNKLI
-2965 GELVKPLFP
+2965 GELVRPLFP

-2983 YVIALLQTKAGS
+2983 YVITLLQTKAGS
-2995 LVKKYGTGPEATR
+2995 LVSKYGSGPEATR

-3044 KEMPVKIKKGIKNG
+3044 KEMPVKIKKGLKNG
-3058 AQVVDNVVYIDE
+3058 AQVIDNVVYVDE

-3088 ENSYRARGL
+3088 ADSYRARGL

-3103 ENVFPTESSFFKY
+3103 ENVFPTKSSFFKY

-3121 YQRSMIPLE
+3121 YQRSMIPISDAM
-3130 KALENKTFK
+3130 KNKTFRN
-3139 YLRNVLKSSIKDV
+3139 LRNVLKSSIQDTN
-3152 KTLNEQT
+3152 TLNLQT

-3178 MKTINYSY
+3178 MKTVNYSY
-3186 SDQLMALIREFSQL
+3186 SDQLMGLIREFSEL
-3200 KDKYPILNQLTK
+3200 KDKYPVLNQLTK

-3250 VKKVALESDN
+3250 VKKVTLESDN

-3274 VYQHGIGYS
+3274 IYQHGIGYS

-3301 SASKIFLEKQLNN
+3301 SASQIFLEKQLNN
-3314 ATLGNIYLKLM
+3314 ATLKNIYEKLM

-3338 PKDFNNPTEETLEPE
+3338 PEDFNNPTDTPLEPE
-3353 VTNEEV
+3353 VATEET
-3359 DVEEEVITTPST
+3359 DVEEEVIIEPKTKVVSDAYGVVVAETNPSTSTTKEFVDIIQPQIQKQAYKENNSGTANDMFMYSLRWTRKSKAKVPLNNRSYANKGLPITDAKATDGYVYDTVDQNGKTLAPVSDLQPIINEIQNAIGIDMSNYDAVIGNIYLPGQNIATHRDTTESLSARNYPVIVYTIGNNSGIGIYEDKNNPGAPTFASDARKNIPTKNGTIYTFGMDGKGRFELAHDTPKGIKRDQKFPPIKLPNGNIVENYTITLTFRRAADLEPGMPTEPAKISFTAPST

-3386 ENAELSNFAERSFIV
+3386 ENTELSNFAVRPFSPVIDGV
-3401 ENEDTRLN
+3401 EL
-3409 GLRFNT
+3409 GQFNT
-3415 VEGAYQAAKLR
+3415 VEGAFQAMKILNYSSDRQAQ
-3426 YTSLDLD
+3426 TD
-3433 KRIPILDTLKNATG
+3433 KYKALKTATG
-3447 AEAKKIGRQI
+3447 ANAKAIGQKV
-3457 TGLDTKVWD
+3457 TGLDKKSWD

-3472 MKDLIKESFKQNPDA
+3472 MKELLLQSFQQNPDA
-3487 LAKLLATGD
+3487 LAKLLATGN

-3506 KWKTEFPRLLMEV
+3506 KWGKEFPRLLMEV
-3519 REELGGTQPTE
+3519 REELGGTQPT
-3530 INQKIKDIIDKSNL
+3530 
-3544 EKDEYEVVLVNGV
+3544 
-3557 QTFVD
+3557 
-3562 LRLMPESIKKGY
+3562 
-3574 GVYYSLQ
+3574 
-3581 KDGLLKRAGKKIIVP
+3581 
-3596 GYEDIQL
+3596 
-3603 IYDQLD
+3603 
-3609 GSIIELST
+3609 
-3617 GLLIPTQEK
+3617 QEK
-3626 TQSKVI
+3626 PDQ
-3632 NELQDMFE
+3632 
-3640 FRNIRL
+3640 
-3646 VLEKSD
+3646 
-3652 KITANEPNTVI
+3652 
-3663 SSLEGLSTQPTQE
+3663 
-3676 ESKKN
+3676 N
-3681 APEGLPPIDRSIDSC
+3681 APDGLPPIDRSIDSC